1 MRVMLFCTVFAVSLT
16 IPIIVSLTNLPLFGF
31 IGYIDA
37 LLAIILLVLSI
48 IFHINRPNKRKKGSR
63 RIIANIYKALL
74 TVPVILAGLFLLG
87 LRLKWDVL
95 LLGLAWR
102 FWLLASVLDDLVQT
116 YKKTNSRNLPQEYK

>member
-1 MRVMLFCTVFAVSLT
+1 MRVMLFCTVFAVSLI
-16 IPIIVSLTNLPLFGF
+16 IPIVVSLTNLPLFGF